1 MNVLLYLSVETL
13 IWARRGIFVEL
24 ERGAVANAGG
34 SRFVVGTACSG
45 SFRDEFFYIWFL
57 IVEFLVSF

>member
-34 SRFVVGTACSG
+34 T
-45 SFRDEFFYIWFL
+45 L
-57 IVEFLVSF
+57 PLT